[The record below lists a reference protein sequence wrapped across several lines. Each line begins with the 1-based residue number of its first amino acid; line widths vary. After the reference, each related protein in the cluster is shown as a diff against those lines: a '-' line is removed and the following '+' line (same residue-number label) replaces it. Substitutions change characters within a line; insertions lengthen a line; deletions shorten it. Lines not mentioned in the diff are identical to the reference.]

1 MPSSRP
7 NQRDR
12 KKTAPVRCRRAGFSM
27 SEIIVTISILGI
39 LAAVAVLNLGSNY
52 ASIQRTLAAEKMEM
66 LNRGLND
73 RAASIKEYTESAA
86 SGATWDENLLL
97 LTLQYRNPDDD
108 AADTNSPY
116 IDPRYRPKTSS
127 SPSTYRLQ
135 WNGRRFELLSPGTE
149 GSGLLVAFDGS
160 DYGEP
165 RVYPPDFNTN
175 GR

>member
-7 NQRDR
+7 NQNVR
-12 KKTAPVRCRRAGFSM
+12 KMPPPARRLRAGFSM

-39 LAAVAVLNLGSNY
+39 LATIAVLDLGSNY
-52 ASIQRTLAAEKMEM
+52 ATIQRTLANEKMEM
-66 LNRGLND
+66 LNRGLSD

-86 SGATWDENLLL
+86 NAATWDENLLL

-108 AADTNSPY
+108 LADTNSPY

-127 SPSTYRLQ
+127 LPGTYRLQ
-135 WNGRRFELLSPGTE
+135 WNGRRFELLSPGTP
-149 GSGLLVAFDGS
+149 GSGLLVVFDGS